1 MSASLQQF
9 ARGLEDG
16 GIVSA
21 EAIRSSL
28 SSLDGTPDSEGL
40 VKELLRT
47 RKLTKFQADEILHGR
62 AQSLVLGN
70 YLLLERIGQGGMGQV
85 FKARHRRM
93 DRIVAVKRLPDDV
106 SGDQLAIARFDR
118 EVRAAARISHP
129 NIVAAFDA
137 DDANGVHFLV
147 MEYVQGADLARVIRK
162 VGPLPVENA
171 VDLVRQAARGLAAA
185 HAAGIVH
192 RDIKPSNLLLDR
204 HGVLKILDMGLARFE
219 SISDDSAPSDLTGIG
234 AIMGTVDYMAPE
246 QALDSKSAD
255 ARADIYSLGC
265 SLFTLLTGRPV
276 YEGETPTA
284 RLMAH
289 QASPIPDLR
298 THRPEVPESLQA
310 VFVTMVQKDLNDRF
324 QSMTDVIQSLEGF
337 EPPLSPLAVDP
348 FTDLS
353 PRNSAAYE
361 LAGDTVLERPRSS
374 GFPIRAALAGI
385 AIAGALIAALAFRGS
400 PDVTPA
406 GPPRVAPA
414 SPDEE
419 EAPVAHVAIDPVV
432 ATSIPP
438 LIDAVRQPPTGF
450 ISLFNGSDLQGWQ
463 GAVSEQ
469 ELLAV
474 PETNR
479 PALQQKAN
487 EAAATRWTVIDGLLK
502 SDGQAIGLQTIA
514 HYRDCEFSI
523 DWKLP
528 ADAAAAITLRGSSTL
543 TMAETGLQLGD
554 RPLTAAPR
562 LTAGQTPTGWNTL
575 HITLRG
581 DKVTVRSNGMLLVDN
596 LPLKNSND
604 PEKIVP
610 ASGPLELRPLKG
622 KAEFRNIFLKVL

>member
-1 MSASLQQF
+1 MSASLEQF
-9 ARGLEDG
+9 ARGLEDN

-21 EAIRSSL
+21 ETLRKAL
-28 SSLDGTPDSEGL
+28 SSPGADAGSEAL
-40 VKELLRT
+40 VQELR
-47 RKLTKFQADEILHGR
+47 RAGKLTKFQADEILHGR
-62 AQSLVLGN
+62 ARLLVLGN
-70 YLLLERIGQGGMGQV
+70 YILLDRIGQGGMGEV

-93 DRIVAVKRLPDDV
+93 DRIVAVKRLPADV
-106 SGDQLAIARFDR
+106 SGDQSAIARFDR

-147 MEYVQGADLARVIRK
+147 MEYVEGSDLATLVRK
-162 VGPLPVENA
+162 QGPLPIENA

-185 HAAGIVH
+185 HAAGIIH

-219 SISDDSAPSDLTGIG
+219 TNSDDSARAELTGIG
-234 AIMGTVDYMAPE
+234 AIMGTVDDMAPE

-284 RLMAH
+284 KLIAH
-289 QASPIPDLR
+289 QTSPIPDLR
-298 THRPEVPESLQA
+298 SHRPDVPESLQA
-310 VFVTMVQKDLNDRF
+310 VFETMVQKDANERF
-324 QSMTDVIQSLEGF
+324 QSMTEVIQTLEEFELPKTSLTVG
-337 EPPLSPLAVDP
+337 PATDP
-348 FTDLS
+348 VS
-353 PRNSAAYE
+353 RNSDAYE
-361 LAGDTVLERPRSS
+361 QAGATVIERPSK
-374 GFPIRAALAGI
+374 GFPLFAAVACT
-385 AIAGALIAALAFRGS
+385 AIAGAIVAALALQGS
-400 PDVTPA
+400 PDPA
-406 GPPRVAPA
+406 GVTPPRVAPA
-414 SPDEE
+414 SPDDEE
-419 EAPVAHVAIDPVV
+419 VPVAHVAIDS
-432 ATSIPP
+432 AIDAAIAP

-474 PETNR
+474 PETDR
-479 PALQQKAN
+479 PGLQQKAN
-487 EAAATRWTVIDGLLK
+487 DAAATHWTASEGILK
-502 SDGQAIGLQTIA
+502 SDGEAIGLQTIA
-514 HYRDCEFSI
+514 HYRDCEVSI

-554 RPLTAAPR
+554 RTIAEPPR
-562 LTAGQTPTGWNTL
+562 HNARQSPTGWNTL

-581 DKVTVRSNGMLLVDN
+581 DKVTVRSNGMLVVDN
-596 LPLKNSND
+596 LPLENSND
-604 PEKIVP
+604 REKPVP
-610 ASGPLELRPLKG
+610 ASGPLELRALKG
-622 KAEFRNIFLKVL
+622 KGEFRNIFLKVL